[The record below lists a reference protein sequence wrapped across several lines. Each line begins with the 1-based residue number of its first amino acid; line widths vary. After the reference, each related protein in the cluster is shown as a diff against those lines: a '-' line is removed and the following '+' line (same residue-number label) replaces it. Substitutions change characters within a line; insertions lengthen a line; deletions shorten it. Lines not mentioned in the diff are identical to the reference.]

1 MTLFLVAYFLWSVYA
16 LLFSGVW
23 LIQKKTKNA
32 GIVDVVWTYATGAAG
47 IVLILYAA
55 APLFRKVIVG
65 AIVLTWTLRLGL
77 HLTIRYLNEPEDGRY
92 TEMRKRWGD
101 KYEKKMY
108 FFYQLQ
114 AAWAVLFAL
123 PMLSAA
129 MNPAESLGWFDIAGI
144 AVFLLSVVGEG
155 IADVQLF
162 RFKQNADNRG
172 KVCRVGLWGYSRHP
186 NYFFEWLHWFAY
198 VFISFG
204 SIWMIGSLAGVA
216 VMYLFLTRVTG
227 IPLTEKRISASRKE
241 AYAVYQQEV
250 SSFFPLPNRTSK
262 QAVQ

>member
-77 HLTIRYLNEPEDGRY
+77 HLTIRYLKEPEDGRY

-114 AAWAVLFAL
+114 Q
-123 PMLSAA
+123 A
-129 MNPAESLGWFDIAGI
+129 MAQLARKAIQGFP
-144 AVFLLSVVGEG
+144 EG
-155 IADVQLF
+155 FSPLVQILEAKH
-162 RFKQNADNRG
+162 RA
-172 KVCRVGLWGYSRHP
+172 
-186 NYFFEWLHWFAY
+186 
-198 VFISFG
+198 ISF
-204 SIWMIGSLAGVA
+204 
-216 VMYLFLTRVTG
+216 
-227 IPLTEKRISASRKE
+227 E
-241 AYAVYQQEV
+241 
-250 SSFFPLPNRTSK
+250 N
-262 QAVQ
+262 